1 MLQKRRLHVASS
13 ILKHKTPSI
22 EVVSLWIQIPGAGC
36 LECPRLCD
44 DYGSIDTIQAGQC
57 RSNRMD
63 PKRWMKWF
71 IRHYPTSHYKNH
83 TFLTIKIIYYWAQNI
98 HCVGRKGG
106 KKHYKNKW
114 VQRKMAVFREL
125 LHQLICCPD
134 TISKQ
139 FLTNNFA
146 TPHQQV
152 NNNFPINTNFRV
164 LKYPARHQFKKN
176 NYAVQMFLSGREI
189 QEGRDIHI
197 PMANSCWCMGETNTI
212 L

>member
-106 KKHYKNKW
+106 KRTDEFKEKW
-114 VQRKMAVFREL
+114 LFLES
-125 LHQLICCPD
+125 CCISSSVAPTQCQNNSWQIISPHHISRSI
-134 TISKQ
+134 TIFQ
-139 FLTNNFA
+139 
-146 TPHQQV
+146 
-152 NNNFPINTNFRV
+152 
-164 LKYPARHQFKKN
+164 
-176 NYAVQMFLSGREI
+176 
-189 QEGRDIHI
+189 
-197 PMANSCWCMGETNTI
+197 
-212 L
+212 